1 MYNNNE
7 CAQLID
13 GLWFS
18 HVKRQKKGGTS
29 SSMRIGLATTGQNYY
44 SIVPIIHA
52 VTAACGALVMVFLGT
67 GHSRGYS
74 VSTDPVSDLLRAT
87 EGGPE
92 LLHALP
98 QACL

>member
-1 MYNNNE
+1 MDTLLHHMLTHCFGAAAARVYS
-7 CAQLID
+7 
-13 GLWFS
+13 W
-18 HVKRQKKGGTS
+18 H
-29 SSMRIGLATTGQNYY
+29 SMRIGLATTGQNYY

-67 GHSRGYS
+67 GNSRGYS

-98 QACL
+98 KACL